1 MNFDMSKPVAVPFS
15 LTEDEIKKNFLD
27 WVIIGENTP
36 IDIAFESNITKINK
50 VFYPIRIDNAD
61 YATYWKAKSIWE
73 HKEEY
78 YDTQRVELW
87 RDMNNGQVRRKRVSK
102 MFPNPTPP
110 TPHHTFIGYDEEQV
124 KRTRTVTDN
133 IENTNGIFNGN
144 LTKKVVTVENNDNNL
159 IEWIGNLPI
168 DENQF
173 KIAADFSE
181 ITVMPLIEDDE
192 YVKAIVNDEII
203 EKADDECESQVPG
216 TRYEDFN
223 VYDVKASH
231 NISVILLPV
240 YEVNYDYWGTSYK
253 VLFSGTE
260 ADNAFSDKKP
270 TSAYLAK
277 KNNELKSQLD
287 TKEKEASKNKTQDF
301 WILVVI
307 AIIEYYPATYSF
319 FSVWDSGK
327 LWWLLLSIIIF
338 DILVIRNMIKKSKEY
353 KTEIENLKKQLD
365 SHISGLDEKRK
376 KIAEIV
382 KQDNLTAEEQKAKIK
397 EIIEKT

>member
-1 MNFDMSKPVAVPFS
+1 MNFDMSKSVAIPFS

-50 VFYPIRIDNAD
+50 VFYPIRIDGAD
-61 YATYWKAKSIWE
+61 YDVYWKAKSIWE

-87 RDMNNGQVRRKRVSK
+87 RDIRNGQIRRKRISK
-102 MFPNPTPP
+102 VFADAVPP
-110 TPHHTFIGYDEEQV
+110 SPHHTFIGYDEERV

-144 LTKKVVTVENNDNNL
+144 LTRKIVTVENNDNNL
-159 IEWIGNLPI
+159 IEWLDNLPI
-168 DENQF
+168 DENKF
-173 KIAADFSE
+173 KIATDFSE
-181 ITVMPLIEDDE
+181 ITVMPLIENDE
-192 YVKAIVNDEII
+192 YVETIVNDEII
-203 EKADDECESQVPG
+203 ETADDECKSQVPG

-223 VYDVKASH
+223 VYDVKTSH
-231 NISVILLPV
+231 NISIILLPV

-270 TSAYLAK
+270 TSEDLAK

-287 TKEKEASKNKTQDF
+287 VKEKESSKNKSKSF
-301 WILVVI
+301 GILVAAAV
-307 AIIEYYPATYSF
+307 IEYYPAVLAFATYAESRKMGWF
-319 FSVWDSGK
+319 
-327 LWWLLLSIIIF
+327 LILLIVVDVL
-338 DILVIRNMIKKSKEY
+338 LIRNIIKKSKEY

-397 EIIEKT
+397 EIIEKI